1 MPPDIMTD
9 RVDKIGAGWRQRPKS
24 ISWPRLTNAQTET
37 MWGFLLIAPFM
48 VFFVVFFLLPY
59 GMVIWL
65 SIVDWHPR
73 GVTEYVGLQNYADV
87 IEMPSAQKSM
97 INSFYYT
104 FMVVPISTALS
115 LLTAILIVSLR
126 SSSMRGF
133 FQAAFYLPGVISGLA
148 VAIIWRFVFDFHVGV
163 LNYFLSLVR
172 LEPVNWLGNIYS
184 ALPSLA
190 GMAILSSN
198 GVAIIIFCAALLS
211 IPSSLYDAAAVDG
224 AAFWRKHWSI
234 TLPLLTPAML
244 YVIVVS
250 TLGAL
255 QVFVPIY
262 VLTRGGPVHSTIT
275 VGYYI
280 YNQLIF
286 YANSGTAAAAGL
298 LLLVATVGFT
308 IFQFRRFSQ
317 VVEF

>member
-1 MPPDIMTD
+1 MMDD
-9 RVDKIGAGWRQRPKS
+9 VNRVGSGWRPIQKRLP
-24 ISWPRLTNAQTET
+24 WPRLTISQSEKL
-37 MWGFLLIAPFM
+37 WGYLLILPFM
-48 VFFVVFFLLPY
+48 AFFVVFFLFPY
-59 GMVIWL
+59 VMVIWL

-87 IEMPSAQKSM
+87 VEMPSAQKAM
-97 INSFYYT
+97 VNSFYYT
-104 FMVVPISTALS
+104 LLVVPISTALS

-126 SSSMRGF
+126 SSNMRGF

-163 LNYFLSLVR
+163 LNYFISLIN
-172 LEPVNWLGNIYS
+172 LEPVNWLGNIYA

-211 IPSSLYDAAAVDG
+211 IPSSLFDAAAVDG

-234 TLPLLTPAML
+234 TLPLLTPALL

-262 VLTRGGPVHSTIT
+262 VLTRGGPVYSTIT

-286 YANSGTAAAAGL
+286 YANTGTAAAAGL
-298 LLLVATVGFT
+298 LLLIATVGFT
-308 IFQFRRFSQ
+308 VIQFRRFSQ

>member
-1 MPPDIMTD
+1 MMDD
-9 RVDKIGAGWRQRPKS
+9 VNRVGSGWRPIQKRLP
-24 ISWPRLTNAQTET
+24 WPRLTISQSEKL
-37 MWGFLLIAPFM
+37 WGYLLILPFM
-48 VFFVVFFLLPY
+48 AFFVVFFLFPY
-59 GMVIWL
+59 VMVIWL

-87 IEMPSAQKSM
+87 VEMPSAQKAM
-97 INSFYYT
+97 VNSFYYT
-104 FMVVPISTALS
+104 LLVVPISTALS

-126 SSSMRGF
+126 SSNMRGF

-163 LNYFLSLVR
+163 LNYFISLIN
-172 LEPVNWLGNIYS
+172 LEPVNWLGNIYA

-211 IPSSLYDAAAVDG
+211 IPSSLFDAAAVDG

-234 TLPLLTPAML
+234 TLPLLTPALL

-286 YANSGTAAAAGL
+286 YANTGTAAAAGL

-308 IFQFRRFSQ
+308 VIQFRRFSQ

>member
-1 MPPDIMTD
+1 MID
-9 RVDKIGAGWRQRPKS
+9 RVDKVGGVWRLGSRMF
-24 ISWPRLTNAQTET
+24 PRLSLNNAQSEKL
-37 MWGFLLIAPFM
+37 WGYLFIAPFM
-48 VFFVVFFLLPY
+48 ALFAVFFLLPY
-59 GMVIWL
+59 AMVIWL
-65 SIVDWHPR
+65 SIVEWRPR
-73 GVTEYVGLQNYADV
+73 GVTEFVGLQNYADV
-87 IEMPSAQKSM
+87 IAMPSAQKAM
-97 INSFYYT
+97 FNSFYYSL
-104 FMVVPISTALS
+104 MVVPVSTALS
-115 LLTAILIVSLR
+115 LLTAVLIVSLR

-133 FQAAFYLPGVISGLA
+133 FQAAFYLPGVISGLS
-148 VAIIWRFVFDFHVGV
+148 VAIIWRFVFDYHVGV
-163 LNYFLSLVR
+163 LNYALSLVN
-172 LEPVNWLGNIYS
+172 LEPVNWLGNIYA

-190 GMAILSSN
+190 GMAIVSSN

-211 IPSSLYDAAAVDG
+211 IPASLYDAAAVDG

-234 TLPLLTPAML
+234 TLPLLTPALL

-262 VLTRGGPVHSTIT
+262 VLTRGGPVYSTIT

-286 YANSGTAAAAGL
+286 YANAGTAAAAGL

-308 IFQFRRFSQ
+308 VIQFRRFSQ

>member
-1 MPPDIMTD
+1 MPLNNMTD
-9 RVDKIGAGWRQRPKS
+9 RVDKIGTGWRHGPKL
-24 ISWPRLTNAQTET
+24 IPWPRLTNEQSERL
-37 MWGFLLIAPFM
+37 WGYLLIAPFM
-48 VFFVVFFLLPY
+48 VFFAIFFLLPY

-87 IEMPSAQKSM
+87 VEMPSAQKAM
-97 INSFYYT
+97 VNSFYYT
-104 FMVVPISTALS
+104 LLVVPISTALS

-126 SSSMRGF
+126 SSNMRGF

-163 LNYFLSLVR
+163 LNYFISLIN
-172 LEPVNWLGNIYS
+172 LEPVNWLGNIYA

-211 IPSSLYDAAAVDG
+211 IPSSLFDAAAVDG

-234 TLPLLTPAML
+234 TLPLLTPALL

-262 VLTRGGPVHSTIT
+262 VLTRGGPVYSTIT

-286 YANSGTAAAAGL
+286 YANTGTAAAAGL
-298 LLLVATVGFT
+298 LLLIATVGFT
-308 IFQFRRFSQ
+308 VIQFRRFSQ

>member
-1 MPPDIMTD
+1 MPLNNMTD
-9 RVDKIGAGWRQRPKS
+9 RVDKIGTGWRQGPKL
-24 ISWPRLTNAQTET
+24 IPWPRLTNEQSERL
-37 MWGFLLIAPFM
+37 WGYLLIAPFM
-48 VFFVVFFLLPY
+48 VFFAIFFLLPY

-87 IEMPSAQKSM
+87 VEMPSAQKAM
-97 INSFYYT
+97 VNSFYYT
-104 FMVVPISTALS
+104 LLVVPISTTLS

-126 SSSMRGF
+126 SSNMRGF

-163 LNYFLSLVR
+163 LNYFISLIN
-172 LEPVNWLGNIYS
+172 LEPVNWLGNIYA

-211 IPSSLYDAAAVDG
+211 IPSSLFDAAAVDG

-234 TLPLLTPAML
+234 TLPLLTPALL

-262 VLTRGGPVHSTIT
+262 VLTRGGPVYSTIT

-286 YANSGTAAAAGL
+286 YANTGTAAAAGL
-298 LLLVATVGFT
+298 LLLIATVGFT
-308 IFQFRRFSQ
+308 VIQFRRFSQ

>member
-1 MPPDIMTD
+1 M
-9 RVDKIGAGWRQRPKS
+9 A
-24 ISWPRLTNAQTET
+24 
-37 MWGFLLIAPFM
+37 
-48 VFFVVFFLLPY
+48 FFVVFFLLPY
-59 GMVIWL
+59 VMVIWL

-87 IEMPSAQKSM
+87 VEMPSAQKAM
-97 INSFYYT
+97 VNSFYYT
-104 FMVVPISTALS
+104 LLVVPISTALS

-126 SSSMRGF
+126 SSNMRGF

-163 LNYFLSLVR
+163 LNYFISLIN
-172 LEPVNWLGNIYS
+172 LEPVNWLGNIYA

-211 IPSSLYDAAAVDG
+211 IPSSLFDAAAVDG

-234 TLPLLTPAML
+234 TLPLLTPALL

-262 VLTRGGPVHSTIT
+262 VLTRGGPVYSTIT

-286 YANSGTAAAAGL
+286 YANTGTAAAAGL
-298 LLLVATVGFT
+298 LLLIATVGFT
-308 IFQFRRFSQ
+308 VIQFRRFSQ

>member
-1 MPPDIMTD
+1 MDD
-9 RVDKIGAGWRQRPKS
+9 VNRVGSGWRPIQKRLP
-24 ISWPRLTNAQTET
+24 WPRLTISQSEKL
-37 MWGFLLIAPFM
+37 WGYLLILPFM
-48 VFFVVFFLLPY
+48 AFFVVFFLFPY
-59 GMVIWL
+59 VMVIWL

-87 IEMPSAQKSM
+87 VEMPSAQKAM
-97 INSFYYT
+97 VNSFYYT
-104 FMVVPISTALS
+104 LLVVPISTALS

-126 SSSMRGF
+126 SSKMRGF

-163 LNYFLSLVR
+163 LNYFISLIN
-172 LEPVNWLGNIYS
+172 LEPVNWLGNIYA

-211 IPSSLYDAAAVDG
+211 IPSSLFDAAAVDG

-234 TLPLLTPAML
+234 TLPLLTPALL

-286 YANSGTAAAAGL
+286 YANTGTAAAAGL
-298 LLLVATVGFT
+298 LLLIATVGFT
-308 IFQFRRFSQ
+308 VIQFRRFSQ

>member
-1 MPPDIMTD
+1 MDGVN
-9 RVDKIGAGWRQRPKS
+9 RVGGGWRP
-24 ISWPRLTNAQTET
+24 IPGMLPWPRLTISQSEKL
-37 MWGFLLIAPFM
+37 WGYLLILPFM
-48 VFFVVFFLLPY
+48 AFFVVFFLLPY

-73 GVTEYVGLQNYADV
+73 GVTEFVGLQNYADV
-87 IEMPSAQKSM
+87 IEMPSAKKAM
-97 INSFYYT
+97 FNSFYYT
-104 FMVVPISTALS
+104 LMVVPVSTALS

-126 SSSMRGF
+126 SSAMRGF

-163 LNYFLSLVR
+163 LNYALSLVN
-172 LEPVNWLGNIYS
+172 LEPVNWLGNIYA

-190 GMAILSSN
+190 GMAIVSSN

-211 IPSSLYDAAAVDG
+211 IPSSLYDAASVDG

-234 TLPLLTPAML
+234 TLPLLTPALL
-244 YVIVVS
+244 YVVVVS

-286 YANSGTAAAAGL
+286 YANAGTAAAAGL

-308 IFQFRRFSQ
+308 VMQFRRFSQ

>member
-1 MPPDIMTD
+1 MMDD
-9 RVDKIGAGWRQRPKS
+9 VNRVGSGWRPIQKRLP
-24 ISWPRLTNAQTET
+24 WPRLTISQSEKL
-37 MWGFLLIAPFM
+37 WGYLLILPFM
-48 VFFVVFFLLPY
+48 AFFVVFFLFPY
-59 GMVIWL
+59 VMVIWL

-87 IEMPSAQKSM
+87 VEMPSAQKAM
-97 INSFYYT
+97 VNSFYYT
-104 FMVVPISTALS
+104 LLVVPISTALS

-126 SSSMRGF
+126 SSNMRGF

-163 LNYFLSLVR
+163 LNYFISLVN
-172 LEPVNWLGNIYS
+172 LEPVNWLGNIYA

-211 IPSSLYDAAAVDG
+211 IPSSLFDAAAVDG

-234 TLPLLTPAML
+234 TLPLLTPALL

-286 YANSGTAAAAGL
+286 YANTGTAAAAGL
-298 LLLVATVGFT
+298 LLLIATVGFT
-308 IFQFRRFSQ
+308 VIQFRRFSQ

>member
-1 MPPDIMTD
+1 MPSNNMTD
-9 RVDKIGAGWRQRPKS
+9 RVDKIGTGWRQRPKS
-24 ISWPRLTNAQTET
+24 IPWPRLTNAQSET
-37 MWGFLLIAPFM
+37 LWGFLLIAPFM
-48 VFFVVFFLLPY
+48 VLFVIFVLLPY

-97 INSFYYT
+97 VNSFYYT

-163 LNYFLSLVR
+163 LNYFLSVVN

-211 IPSSLYDAAAVDG
+211 IPSSLYDAASVDG

-308 IFQFRRFSQ
+308 VFQFRRFSQ

>member
-1 MPPDIMTD
+1 MMDD
-9 RVDKIGAGWRQRPKS
+9 VNRVGSGWRPIQKRLP
-24 ISWPRLTNAQTET
+24 WPRLTISQSEKL
-37 MWGFLLIAPFM
+37 WGYLLILPFM
-48 VFFVVFFLLPY
+48 AFFVVFFLFPY
-59 GMVIWL
+59 VMVIWL

-87 IEMPSAQKSM
+87 VEMPSAQKAM
-97 INSFYYT
+97 VNSFYYT
-104 FMVVPISTALS
+104 LLVVPISTALS

-126 SSSMRGF
+126 SSNMRGF

-163 LNYFLSLVR
+163 LNYFLSLIN
-172 LEPVNWLGNIYS
+172 LEPVNWLGNIYA

-190 GMAILSSN
+190 GMAIISSN

-211 IPSSLYDAAAVDG
+211 IPSSLFDAAAVDG

-234 TLPLLTPAML
+234 TLPLLTPALL

-286 YANSGTAAAAGL
+286 YANTGTAAAAGL
-298 LLLVATVGFT
+298 LLLIATVGFT
-308 IFQFRRFSQ
+308 VIQFRRFSQ

>member
-1 MPPDIMTD
+1 MMDD
-9 RVDKIGAGWRQRPKS
+9 VNRVGSGWRPIQKRLP
-24 ISWPRLTNAQTET
+24 WPRLTISQSEKL
-37 MWGFLLIAPFM
+37 WGYLLILPFM
-48 VFFVVFFLLPY
+48 AFFVVFFLFPY
-59 GMVIWL
+59 VMVIWL

-87 IEMPSAQKSM
+87 VEMPSAQKAM
-97 INSFYYT
+97 VNSFYYT
-104 FMVVPISTALS
+104 LLVVPISTALS

-126 SSSMRGF
+126 SSNMRGF

-163 LNYFLSLVR
+163 LNYFISLIN
-172 LEPVNWLGNIYS
+172 LEPVNWLGNIYA

-211 IPSSLYDAAAVDG
+211 IPSSLFDAAAVDG

-234 TLPLLTPAML
+234 TLPLLTPALL

-262 VLTRGGPVHSTIT
+262 VLTRGGPVYSTIT

-286 YANSGTAAAAGL
+286 YANTGTAAAAGL

-308 IFQFRRFSQ
+308 VIQFRRFSQ

>member
-1 MPPDIMTD
+1 LT
-9 RVDKIGAGWRQRPKS
+9 
-24 ISWPRLTNAQTET
+24 ISQSEKL
-37 MWGFLLIAPFM
+37 WGYLLILPFM
-48 VFFVVFFLLPY
+48 AFFVVFFLFPY
-59 GMVIWL
+59 VMVIWL

-87 IEMPSAQKSM
+87 VEMPSAQKAM
-97 INSFYYT
+97 VNSFYYT
-104 FMVVPISTALS
+104 LLVVPISTALS

-126 SSSMRGF
+126 SSNMRGF

-163 LNYFLSLVR
+163 LNYFISLIN
-172 LEPVNWLGNIYS
+172 LEPVNWLGNIYA

-211 IPSSLYDAAAVDG
+211 IPSSLFDAAAVDG

-234 TLPLLTPAML
+234 TLPLLTPALL

-286 YANSGTAAAAGL
+286 YANTGTAAAAGL
-298 LLLVATVGFT
+298 LLLIATVGFT
-308 IFQFRRFSQ
+308 VIQFRRFSQ

>member
-1 MPPDIMTD
+1 MMDD
-9 RVDKIGAGWRQRPKS
+9 VNRVGSGWRPIQKRLP
-24 ISWPRLTNAQTET
+24 WPRLTISQSEKL
-37 MWGFLLIAPFM
+37 WGYLLILPFM
-48 VFFVVFFLLPY
+48 AFFVVFFLFPY
-59 GMVIWL
+59 VMVIWL

-87 IEMPSAQKSM
+87 VEMPSAQKAM
-97 INSFYYT
+97 VNSFYYT
-104 FMVVPISTALS
+104 LLVVPISTALS
-115 LLTAILIVSLR
+115 LLTALLIVSLR
-126 SSSMRGF
+126 SSNMRGF

-163 LNYFLSLVR
+163 LNYFLSLIN
-172 LEPVNWLGNIYS
+172 LEPVNWLGNIYA

-190 GMAILSSN
+190 GMAIISSN

-211 IPSSLYDAAAVDG
+211 IPSSLFDAAAVDG

-234 TLPLLTPAML
+234 TLPLLTPALL

-286 YANSGTAAAAGL
+286 YANTGTAAAAGL
-298 LLLVATVGFT
+298 LLLIATVGFT
-308 IFQFRRFSQ
+308 VIQFRRFSQ

>member
-1 MPPDIMTD
+1 MPPNNMTD
-9 RVDKIGAGWRQRPKS
+9 RVDKIGTGWRKRQKS
-24 ISWPRLTNAQTET
+24 IPWPRLTNAQSET
-37 MWGFLLIAPFM
+37 LWGFLLIAPFM
-48 VFFVVFFLLPY
+48 VLFVIFVLLPY

-97 INSFYYT
+97 VNSFYYT

-163 LNYFLSLVR
+163 LNYFLSVVN

-308 IFQFRRFSQ
+308 VFQFRRFSQ

>member
-1 MPPDIMTD
+1 MMDD
-9 RVDKIGAGWRQRPKS
+9 VNRVGSGWRPIQKRLP
-24 ISWPRLTNAQTET
+24 WPRLTISQSDKL
-37 MWGFLLIAPFM
+37 WGYLLILPFM
-48 VFFVVFFLLPY
+48 AFFVVFFLFPY
-59 GMVIWL
+59 VMVIWL

-87 IEMPSAQKSM
+87 VEMPSAQKAM
-97 INSFYYT
+97 VNSFYYT
-104 FMVVPISTALS
+104 LLVVPISTALS

-126 SSSMRGF
+126 SSNMRGF

-163 LNYFLSLVR
+163 LNYFISLIN
-172 LEPVNWLGNIYS
+172 LEPVNWLGNIYA

-211 IPSSLYDAAAVDG
+211 IPSSLFDAAAVDG

-234 TLPLLTPAML
+234 TLPLLTPALL

-286 YANSGTAAAAGL
+286 YANTGTAAAAGL
-298 LLLVATVGFT
+298 LLLIATVGFT
-308 IFQFRRFSQ
+308 VIQFRRFSQ